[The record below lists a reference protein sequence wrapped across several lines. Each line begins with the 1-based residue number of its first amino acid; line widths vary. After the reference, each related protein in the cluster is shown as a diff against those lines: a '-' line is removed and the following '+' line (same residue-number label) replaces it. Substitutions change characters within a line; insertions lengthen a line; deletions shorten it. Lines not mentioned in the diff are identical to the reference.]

1 MRYAIQK
8 TLSFIFTVVPI
19 ILVIKVYIEHMYKI
33 DINNIGMSFMKYTM
47 YTFILI
53 PISLFSLFIFIFTKK
68 KKRDD

>member
-19 ILVIKVYIEHMYKI
+19 ILVIKVYIEYMYKI

>member
-19 ILVIKVYIEHMYKI
+19 ILVIKVYIDYMYKM
-33 DINNIGMSFMKYTM
+33 DLNNIGMSFMKYTM
-47 YTFILI
+47 YTLILI

-68 KKRDD
+68 KRRDD